1 MNKEPL
7 IVIEKQPHKDV
18 IEFLEQ
24 VLADA
29 KSGEVNAVVIICGH
43 SDGCVSSR
51 WAGIKNC
58 ATRLVGQ
65 LFVTATDMANQ
76 IIAG

>member
-1 MNKEPL
+1 VKKEP
-7 IVIEKQPHKDV
+7 IAVIEKRPHKDV

-29 KSGEVNAVVIICGH
+29 KNGEVIAAVIICGH
-43 SDGCVSSR
+43 SDGCVSSS

-58 ATRLVGQ
+58 ATRLVGK
-65 LFVTATDMANQ
+65 LFTTATDIANQ
-76 IIAG
+76 INAK